1 MRKVLEK
8 ALFSLIIL
16 LFCNAVAN
24 AETTSAEIGGT
35 KVTTVSPETWCMI
48 DPNNLVD
55 AWLIGIMQDAFRQ
68 SENIFVIAYAECNEL
83 ERWRTGG
90 NNLLNNYAIVT
101 YADEFREF
109 VYPSTDASFVSEM
122 SQTVEKLEQEFL
134 NAIPERVMEIVEE
147 YLPGMVEMGKP
158 TILGIVGEDR
168 SSVYLGGIMPLKTM
182 LNDLKV
188 ITFTAGITL
197 LNQKIVFTY
206 LYSSDLVYSDL
217 LENHRNWT
225 AKLRVA
231 N

>member
-1 MRKVLEK
+1 MRKVFEK
-8 ALFSLIIL
+8 SLFSLIF
-16 LFCNAVAN
+16 LFFWNAVAI

-35 KVTTVSPETWCMI
+35 KVTTVSPETWCMF
-48 DPNNLVD
+48 DSNNLVD
-55 AWLIGIMQDAFRQ
+55 AWFIGIMRDVFRQ
-68 SENIFVIAYAECNEL
+68 TGNIFVIAYAECSEL

-109 VYPSTDASFVSEM
+109 VYPGTEASFVSEI
-122 SQTVEKLEQEFL
+122 SQTMEKLGKEYL
-134 NAIPERVMEIVEE
+134 NAIPERVIEIVED

-158 TILGIVGEDR
+158 TILGVVGEDR

-188 ITFTAGITL
+188 MTFTAGITL
-197 LNQKIVFTY
+197 LNRKIVFTY
-206 LYSSDLVYSDL
+206 LYSSDMVYSGL
-217 LENHRNWT
+217 LEKHRNWI